1 MKLDRL
7 KYPACV
13 LASLKGVA
21 YTTEVKIHMFAEE
34 YIVFCSDFIFPF
46 FLQHDL
52 KMICKDVLS
61 FIPYFLVKLL

>member
-52 KMICKDVLS
+52 KIT
-61 FIPYFLVKLL
+61 LLQKMSCHLYLIF

>member
-7 KYPACV
+7 KYPACMLHV
-13 LASLKGVA
+13 ASMKGVA

-46 FLQHDL
+46 FQHELKITLLQ
-52 KMICKDVLS
+52 KMSCHLYLI
-61 FIPYFLVKLL
+61 F

>member
-13 LASLKGVA
+13 LDSLKGFA

-52 KMICKDVLS
+52 KMICKGCPVIYTLFS
-61 FIPYFLVKLL
+61 S